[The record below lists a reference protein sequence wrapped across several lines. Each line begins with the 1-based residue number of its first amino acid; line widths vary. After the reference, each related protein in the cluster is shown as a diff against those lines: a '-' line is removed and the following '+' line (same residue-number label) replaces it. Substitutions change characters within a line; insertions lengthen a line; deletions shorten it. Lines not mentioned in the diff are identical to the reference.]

1 MTQALNYERH
11 EVIEAA
17 YWAGFEP
24 SSDSLPFD
32 ALFIEAQ
39 NFLTNTVLTF

>member
-1 MTQALNYERH
+1 MTQALNYEQH

-24 SSDSLPFD
+24 SNENLT
-32 ALFIEAQ
+32 AEQLFAEAQ
-39 NFLTNTVLTF
+39 EYLLTE

>member
-1 MTQALNYERH
+1 MTQALNYEQH

-24 SSDSLPFD
+24 SSDSLTLN
-32 ALFIEAQ
+32 ALFTEAQ